1 MEWNKIHRESSP
13 FHIQILNNKKMVT
26 TGIGNFQGHKGL
38 SKQRFSTLDPL
49 DEYPAKNAMQNPA
62 NRTIYNSSLR
72 MNVLNLQ
79 RKR

>member
-1 MEWNKIHRESSP
+1 
-13 FHIQILNNKKMVT
+13 MVS
-26 TGIGNFQGHKGL
+26 TGIGNFQVRKGL
-38 SKQRFSTLDPL
+38 DKQRFSSLDPL

-62 NRTIYNSSLR
+62 NRTIYNSSLK